1 MKGQDDGGY
10 EIHEFN
16 ENAKKKAGSIIRKQV
31 TKLKL
36 FLFLGLDSLNNRYKK
51 DNDQMILTCDMYM
64 DPEQNEAKLQEMTK
78 ELYLEAKRAP

>member
-1 MKGQDDGGY
+1 MMVDMKSMNLTRMQ
-10 EIHEFN
+10 
-16 ENAKKKAGSIIRKQV
+16 KKRLVQLLGNR
-31 TKLKL
+31 LNC
-36 FLFLGLDSLNNRYKK
+36 FYFLGLDSLNNRYKK